1 VGATNLPGKPYVHH
15 PTGLERGERNRLR
28 ATAEETMSANHRK
41 GNAGEAFVK
50 GLLEKEGY
58 EVIDLAPW
66 FPCDLLGVMPSVH
79 DAAHMPSAA
88 GPDYHHLWAESKVR
102 RSKYEVNRALTGPE
116 RKFLRS
122 RLKLGDLVRV
132 YHLIPEKNDTFRIR
146 YLLAGRKAL
155 AKTRNRK

>member
-1 VGATNLPGKPYVHH
+1 
-15 PTGLERGERNRLR
+15 
-28 ATAEETMSANHRK
+28 MSANHRK

-50 GLLEKEGY
+50 SLLEKEGY

-66 FPCDLLGVMPSVH
+66 FPCDLLAIKPAFYGVFS
-79 DAAHMPSAA
+79 
-88 GPDYHHLWAESKVR
+88 GPDDGSRIDPSYILLWAESKVR